1 VPIAAARPRVEI
13 RLLGPLE
20 ALVDGR
26 PVAVGGPQPRAV
38 LSLLALNAGTPVSW
52 DSLVDAVW
60 GDGDPPAGAANS
72 VQVYVSRLRRALAP
86 TGAAGGTAGGT
97 AAGAAGGT
105 AAGAAGSGA
114 GAALIRSGAGGY
126 VLDIPP
132 DAVDAR
138 RFETLAA
145 RGHDQLAQG
154 APDAARETLAEA
166 LATWRGRPFPD
177 LDGANMPAMRAR
189 LEAQH
194 VAAQTEHA
202 EALLALG
209 RTGQAVAELERLVQ
223 LHPLDEGLVVR
234 LMTAL
239 YQAGRQADAL
249 SAYGLAAS
257 RLAEELGV
265 DPGAILRQTHEAVL
279 RQTLNP
285 PLSTT
290 SAMAVGRAGGAP
302 REERS
307 LERLRRPRG
316 ELVGRRAELQ
326 QAVDLLA
333 DPAVRIVTLV
343 GPGGIGKT
351 RLALAVADRIAA
363 EADGSSPVTAIVP
376 LASVS
381 DPAEVLA
388 LVAQGIG
395 AVPEWPGQDLV
406 ELLAEV
412 LTDRPTVIVLDN
424 VEQLVGD
431 PRLSDALVEL
441 LERAPG
447 LTLLLTSRIAMR
459 LRDEHQIP
467 LGPLPVPDEDD
478 SALDE
483 VGSSES
489 VQLFVER
496 ARGVAPD
503 FALTAANAADVAELC
518 RMLDGQPLALELAA
532 ARVRVLPPQDMV
544 RRTGRLLQLL
554 TGGSVDLP
562 DRQRSMRAALDGSAQ
577 LLDEV
582 ELSVFGQLSVF
593 VGGWTVAAAEQVC
606 LCPED
611 VVDVLTRLVDKS
623 LVVADGSGRLSMLDT
638 VREYAAERLSAAGGD
653 LAAELRQRHA
663 RFYAEFAADVGYR
676 YQATP
681 DSGRRALLD
690 AEAGNLTAALAH
702 AAESGDRTSFHR
714 LVVGTLSYWFYTGR
728 VAQGERW
735 LALTDASEL
744 PPDLRAQVLVVIGNV
759 ALVNGDPV
767 RAGEPLDGAV
777 QAAREVGDP
786 FLLARV
792 LSIRGLAHRHTGQPA
807 RALEHTEEALAVVRR
822 QLAEEP
828 GAPRFALL
836 LGLLQNERGEIL
848 DHLGSSDEAR
858 AMFEAYRKQAVVDD
872 DPSHLAWALINIA
885 LNEGDRGHH
894 ALARELMAAA
904 MRAADEGGSTPIE
917 GDAHMAAG
925 LLELLVDGDPA
936 AAVRHE
942 AQAARMLQSSGLLL
956 TLPDAVSL
964 LGAALL
970 RSRQHADAARMLAAG
985 AAWRASRSLVVVSR
999 PTQNVIVQAEAELA
1013 AVRLH
1018 SEGSPLARSLD
1029 EEAARGAAAPY
1040 GWLEALDL
1048 PEVGEAGRVEIH
1060 LVDLS
1065 RSEASAKTAP

>member
-1 VPIAAARPRVEI
+1 VSIAAARSRVEI

-52 DSLVDAVW
+52 ESLVDAVW
-60 GDGDPPAGAANS
+60 GEGDPPAGAANS
-72 VQVYVSRLRRALAP
+72 VQVYVSRLRRALA
-86 TGAAGGTAGGT
+86 AGTGT
-97 AAGAAGGT
+97 AAASPGAAP
-105 AAGAAGSGA
+105 
-114 GAALIRSGAGGY
+114 LIRSAAGGY
-126 VLDIPP
+126 VLEVAPE
-132 DAVDAR
+132 AVDAR
-138 RFETLAA
+138 RFEGLAA
-145 RGHDQLAQG
+145 RGHEQLAQG
-154 APDAARETLAEA
+154 APDAARDTLAEA
-166 LATWRGRPFPD
+166 LSLWRGRPYPD
-177 LDGANMPAMRAR
+177 LDGEGVSALRAR
-189 LEAQH
+189 LESH
-194 VAAQTEHA
+194 YLAAQYEHA

-209 RTGQAVAELERLVQ
+209 RAGQAVAELERLVQ

-239 YQAGRQADAL
+239 YHAGRQADAL
-249 SAYGLAAS
+249 SAYGFATA
-257 RLAEELGV
+257 RLVEELGV
-265 DPGAILRQTHEAVL
+265 DPGTTLRQTHEAVL
-279 RQTLNP
+279 RQTLGP
-285 PLSTT
+285 PAATG
-290 SAMAVGRAGGAP
+290 VRAPAAAS
-302 REERS
+302 RDKRS

-316 ELVGRRAELQ
+316 DLVGRVDELER
-326 QAVDLLA
+326 AVDLLA

-351 RLALAVADRIAA
+351 RLALAAVDRIAA
-363 EADGSSPVTAIVP
+363 DAIATDPAAADAEGSDVVTAVVP

-388 LVAQGIG
+388 SVAQVIG

-406 ELLAEV
+406 ELLAEE
-412 LTDRPTVIVLDN
+412 LTGQRTVIVLDN
-424 VEQLVGD
+424 VEQLVDD
-431 PRLSDALVEL
+431 PRLADALAEL
-441 LERAPG
+441 LERTPG
-447 LTLLLTSRIAMR
+447 LTLLVTSRIALR
-459 LRDEHQIP
+459 LRDEHQVP
-467 LGPLPVPDEDD
+467 LGPLPVPDEGESGLED
-478 SALDE
+478 
-483 VGSSES
+483 VRSSES
-489 VQLFVER
+489 VQLFLER
-496 ARGVAPD
+496 ARAVAPD
-503 FALTAANAADVAELC
+503 FALTSANAADVAELC

-577 LLDEV
+577 LLGEA

-593 VGGWTVAAAEQVC
+593 VGGWTVTAAERVC
-606 LCPED
+606 ECDED
-611 VVDVLTRLVDKS
+611 VVDVLSRLVDKS

-638 VREYAAERLSAAGGD
+638 VREYAEERLGAAAGD
-653 LAAELRQRHA
+653 RAAEVRGRHTQY
-663 RFYAEFAADVGYR
+663 YAEFAADVGYR

-681 DSGRRALLD
+681 DSERRALLD

-735 LALTDASEL
+735 LGLTDASEL

-767 RAGEPLDGAV
+767 RASEPLDGAV
-777 QAAREVGDP
+777 EAAREVGDP

-792 LSIRGLAHRHTGQPA
+792 LSIRGLAYRHTGQPA
-807 RALEHTEEALAVVRR
+807 RALEHTEEALAVVR
-822 QLAEEP
+822 QKLAEEP
-828 GAPRFALL
+828 GAARFSLL
-836 LGLLQNERGEIL
+836 LGMLQNERGEIL
-848 DHLGSSDEAR
+848 DHLGSGDEAR
-858 AMFEAYRKQAVVDD
+858 AMFEAYRRQAVLDD

-885 LNEGDRGHH
+885 LNECDRGHH
-894 ALARELMAAA
+894 PVARELIASAI
-904 MRAADEGGSTPIE
+904 RAADEGGSTPIE

-925 LLELLVDGDPA
+925 LVELLVDGDPEVA
-936 AAVRHE
+936 ARHE

-956 TLPDAVSL
+956 TLPDTVSL

-985 AAWRASRSLVVVSR
+985 AAWRSGRGLVVVSR
-999 PTQNVIVQAEAELA
+999 LSQNVIVHAEAELA
-1013 AVRLH
+1013 AVRVH
-1018 SEGSPLARSLD
+1018 SDGSPLAAALD

-1048 PEVGEAGRVEIH
+1048 PDVGEGGRVEIH

-1065 RSEASAKTAP
+1065 RSAPRAQTAT